1 MTDKFP
7 LFPGLSDVGLSDPGV
22 LSAVQFNWPWIFLLL
37 PLPLIVTMLKRQKTA
52 NEAILVPPALTG
64 SLNKLEQN
72 KKRGGTG
79 LKTLRLILLALS
91 WTSLLTAIAQPFK
104 PEPGSATAA
113 SGRAITLLI
122 DLSTSMERRDFSI
135 DDEAV
140 NRLVVVKNIASE
152 FIGNR
157 KGDRVGLVLFGSEA
171 FIASPLTYDV
181 DSVNTVLQG
190 SGIGMAGRTTAMGD
204 ALGLAIKSLRDDPAT
219 EKAIV
224 LLSDGT
230 NNAGIVEPEDAAEL
244 AATLGIT
251 VHTIG
256 LGSDDAG
263 IEGQQFQS
271 ASADLDEVTLKSIAS
286 AAGGE
291 FFRAHTSAEL
301 QTIYS
306 QIDSLESADVT
317 APPLIIRQDFRN
329 LFIVLS
335 LLFLA
340 VSLIIEYR
348 PFERPG
354 RQLA

>member
-1 MTDKFP
+1 MTG
-7 LFPGLSDVGLSDPGV
+7 LFQFIPHALN
-22 LSAVQFNWPWIFLLL
+22 AVQFNWPLVFLLL

-52 NEAILVPPALTG
+52 DKAILVPPSLAESLDKLEENNIRRG
-64 SLNKLEQN
+64 ISLN
-72 KKRGGTG
+72 TV
-79 LKTLRLILLALS
+79 RLILLALS
-91 WTSLLTAIAQPFK
+91 WIALLTAIAQPFK
-104 PEPGSATAA
+104 PVTGSATAA
-113 SGRAITLLI
+113 SGRAINMLI

-135 DDEAV
+135 DNEPV
-140 NRLVVVKNIASE
+140 NRLVVVKRIASE
-152 FIGNR
+152 FISNR

-171 FIASPLTYDV
+171 FIASALTYDV
-181 DSVNTVLQG
+181 DSVNTTMQG

-204 ALGLAIKSLRDDPAT
+204 ALGLAIKSLRDDPAD

-230 NNAGIVEPEDAAEL
+230 NNAGTVEPEDAAKL

-256 LGSDDAG
+256 LGSDGSDVA
-263 IEGQQFQS
+263 GQQFQS
-271 ASADLDEVTLKSIAS
+271 ASADLDEATLKAIAS
-286 AAGGE
+286 ASGGE
-291 FFRAHTSAEL
+291 FFRAHTSTEL
-301 QTIYS
+301 KAIYT

-340 VSLIIEYR
+340 ASVLIENRHFYLVW
-348 PFERPG
+348 
-354 RQLA
+354 RQSA

>member
-1 MTDKFP
+1 
-7 LFPGLSDVGLSDPGV
+7 
-22 LSAVQFNWPWIFLLL
+22 
-37 PLPLIVTMLKRQKTA
+37 MLKRQKTA
-52 NEAILVPPALTG
+52 DEAILVPPSLAG

-72 KKRGGTG
+72 KKSRRIS
-79 LKTLRLILLALS
+79 LKTVRLILLALT
-91 WTSLLTAIAQPFK
+91 WITLLTAIAQPFK

-140 NRLVVVKNIASE
+140 NRLVVVKSIASE
-152 FIGNR
+152 FIDER

-181 DSVNTVLQG
+181 DSVNTILQG
-190 SGIGMAGRTTAMGD
+190 SGIGMSGRTTAMGD
-204 ALGLAIKSLRDDPAT
+204 ALGLAIKSLRNDPAT

-230 NNAGIVEPEDAAEL
+230 NNAGTVEPEDAAEL
-244 AATLGIT
+244 AKTLGIT

-256 LGSDDAG
+256 LGSDDSG

-271 ASADLDEVTLKSIAS
+271 ASADLDEATLKSIAGAS
-286 AAGGE
+286 GGE
-291 FFRAHTSAEL
+291 FFRAHTTAEL
-301 QTIYS
+301 QEIYTR
-306 QIDSLESADVT
+306 IDSLESADVT

-340 VSLIIEYR
+340 ASLVIEYR
-348 PFERPG
+348 PHTLAR